1 VAAAA
6 RLVELNLRGVDDP
19 RLERVRAL
27 IEKA

>member
-6 RLVELNLRGVDDP
+6 RLVELNLRGADDP
-19 RLERVRAL
+19 CLERVRAL

>member
-1 VAAAA
+1 MTAAA
-6 RLVELNLRGVDDP
+6 RLVEQNLGGADDP